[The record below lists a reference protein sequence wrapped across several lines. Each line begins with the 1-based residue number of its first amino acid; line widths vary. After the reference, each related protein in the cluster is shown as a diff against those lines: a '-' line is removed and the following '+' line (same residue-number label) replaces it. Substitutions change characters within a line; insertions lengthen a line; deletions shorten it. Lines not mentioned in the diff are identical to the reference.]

1 MNVIFVCTGNTCRSP
16 MAAGY
21 LRSFRLFNVT
31 VHSRGL
37 FADGSPVSAN
47 SASVMSEMGIDISE
61 HISHSLTKDD
71 LSADLFICMS
81 SSHREALLSIGLPN
95 EKVFV
100 LGSGISDPYGGSLTV
115 YRACRDEILR
125 AVDELVFSGRFT
137 PFYLC
142 SPDGSM
148 MPQIAELERECFSE
162 PWSEKALLESMQAGT
177 KFFAVCQ
184 AGTVLGYVGIST
196 VLDEGYITNVAVTK
210 SARRQGVAS
219 LLMHRLSVLAR
230 ENSLSFIS
238 LEVRASNDGARALYQ
253 KFGYRD
259 EGLRKGFYRNPTE
272 DAVIMT
278 KRFENE

>member
-1 MNVIFVCTGNTCRSP
+1 MNVIFICTGNTCRSP

-47 SASVMSEMGIDISE
+47 SAAVMSEMGIDISE

-81 SSHREALLSIGLPN
+81 SSHREALLSLGLPN

-125 AVDELVFSGRFT
+125 AVDELVFSGVFT

-184 AGTVLGYVGIST
+184 ASTVLGYVGIST

-238 LEVRASNDGARALYQ
+238 LEVRASNDSARALYQ

>member
-1 MNVIFVCTGNTCRSP
+1 MNVIFICTGNTCRSP

-21 LRSFRLFNVT
+21 LRSFGLLDVT

-37 FADGSPVSAN
+37 FAYGSPVSAN
-47 SASVMSEMGIDISE
+47 SAAVMSEMGIDISE

-81 SSHREALLSIGLPN
+81 SSHREALLSLGLPN

-125 AVDELVFSGRFT
+125 AVDELVFSGVFT

-219 LLMHRLSVLAR
+219 LLMNRLSVLAR

>member
-1 MNVIFVCTGNTCRSP
+1 

-21 LRSFRLFNVT
+21 LRSFGLLDVT

-37 FADGSPVSAN
+37 FAYGSPVSAN
-47 SASVMSEMGIDISE
+47 SAAVMSEMGIDISE

-81 SSHREALLSIGLPN
+81 SSHREALLSLGLPN

-125 AVDELVFSGRFT
+125 AVDELVFSGVFT

-219 LLMHRLSVLAR
+219 LLMNRLSVLAR